1 MLTKD
6 VLLTKTLYRTLKILS
21 NSRINLTCFH
31 TTRCSS
37 RWDWTRQIKI
47 KRANKQILAISN
59 PKSSSTPPPPTL
71 ISISFNKVN
80 NYKNSRSSKLP
91 SKIWWTT
98 PSSCNTCSSKIKPIS
113 RVPLTRNKAQA
124 KSRASKASMAWWAN
138 NKISPNLKTW
148 PLIRWWICNNNNKLS
163 NWCRNRRILTSTI
176 RTCNLNKNP
185 PSPLAWFNRFHNRT
199 TTCTRSP
206 NSTRDKPW

>member
-1 MLTKD
+1 MPILRSVNQTPTILINLWSGEIRRQANNRAILPNFICFLRSHRHRMLTKD
-6 VLLTKTLYRTLKILS
+6 VLLTKTLSRTLKILS
-21 NSRINLTCFH
+21 NFRINLTCFH
-31 TTRCSS
+31 KTRCSS

-98 PSSCNTCSSKIKPIS
+98 PSSSNTCSSKTKPFS
-113 RVPLTRNKAQA
+113 RVPLTHNKAQA
-124 KSRASKASMAWWAN
+124 K
-138 NKISPNLKTW
+138 
-148 PLIRWWICNNNNKLS
+148 
-163 NWCRNRRILTSTI
+163 
-176 RTCNLNKNP
+176 
-185 PSPLAWFNRFHNRT
+185 
-199 TTCTRSP
+199 
-206 NSTRDKPW
+206 